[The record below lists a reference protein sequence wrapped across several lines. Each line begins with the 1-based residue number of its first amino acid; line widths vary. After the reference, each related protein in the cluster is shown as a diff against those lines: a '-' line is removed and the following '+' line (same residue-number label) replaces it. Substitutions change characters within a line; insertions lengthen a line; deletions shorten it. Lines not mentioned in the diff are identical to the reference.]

1 MLAMIAA
8 AFVVG
13 IVVAMPPGPVMISTG
28 QKAVVGGFWHAFTF
42 NVGSLLADT
51 LYALMVYFGLASLI
65 ADNPLFRLGL
75 WTLGGGWL
83 IYLGI
88 ESIRSRARSHT
99 PNAPIRVEKHWYNF
113 RSGLLMTLFNPL
125 VVVSWIAIG
134 GNFFTAWPSNW
145 PPMESFGLIAMLVM
159 LLGGMAWALSVAWVF
174 SSVRRLVSPRLLKW
188 ISVASGLFLVAY
200 GLSAWWAAIG
210 ILL

>member
-1 MLAMIAA
+1 MIAA

-51 LYALMVYFGLASLI
+51 LYALMVYFGLAALI
-65 ADNPLFRLGL
+65 ADNPLIRLVL
-75 WTLGGGWL
+75 WKLGGCCM
-83 IYLGI
+83 IYIGV
-88 ESIRSRARSHT
+88 ESIRSRAKSHT
-99 PNAPIRVEKHWYNF
+99 PNDAILVEKHWHNF
-113 RSGLLMTLFNPL
+113 RSGLFMTLLNPL
-125 VVVSWIAIG
+125 AVVSWIAIG

-174 SSVRRLVSPRLLKW
+174 SSVRRLVGPRLLKG
-188 ISVASGLFLVAY
+188 IFVASGLFLIAY
-200 GLSAWWAAIG
+200 GLSAWWAAVG
-210 ILL
+210 MVL